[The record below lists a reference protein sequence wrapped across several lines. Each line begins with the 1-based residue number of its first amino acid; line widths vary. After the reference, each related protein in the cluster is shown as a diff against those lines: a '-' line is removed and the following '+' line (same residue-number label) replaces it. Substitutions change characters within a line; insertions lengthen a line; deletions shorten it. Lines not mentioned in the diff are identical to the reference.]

1 MSTPLHLSP
10 RTDDGLPCPL
20 CASVANRVVWHC
32 AAWRVVHA
40 DSCAE
45 EDFPAFYRLVSNAHH
60 EEWTDLP
67 EPLRQEGMAILACIE
82 TVLRQYLRPR
92 KINLA
97 SLGNVVPHLH
107 WHIIARFD
115 WDSHFPDPVWAAP
128 RRAPDAQ
135 KLAALRARLPEVE
148 AALIQALQPWKDVD

>member
-20 CASVANRVVWHC
+20 CAGVANRVVWHC

-97 SLGNVVPHLH
+97 SLGNVVPGYVPSVTQSSRPCSSSS
-107 WHIIARFD
+107 AEKTMR
-115 WDSHFPDPVWAAP
+115 SP
-128 RRAPDAQ
+128 RRVNW
-135 KLAALRARLPEVE
+135 RGVE
-148 AALIQALQPWKDVD
+148 G

>member
-20 CASVANRVVWHC
+20 CAGVANRVVWHC

-107 WHIIARFD
+107 WHVVARFD
-115 WDSHFPDPVWAAP
+115 WDSHFPAPVWGAAQRP
-128 RRAPDAQ
+128 VDEE
-135 KLAALRARLPEVE
+135 KTAAIASRSHDINRLMAE
-148 AALIQALQPWKDVD
+148 AMAL

>member
-1 MSTPLHLSP
+1 MATTPHALP
-10 RTDDGLPCPL
+10 DTDAELPCPL
-20 CASVANRVVWHC
+20 CTGVSGRVIWHC

-45 EDFPAFYRLVSNAHH
+45 ADFPAFYRLVSNAHH

-82 TVLRQYLRPR
+82 TVLRECLRPR

-97 SLGNVVPHLH
+97 SLGNEVPHLH

-115 WDSHFPDPVWAAP
+115 WDSRFPSPVWAAP
-128 RRAPDAQ
+128 RRAASPQ
-135 KLAALRARLPEVE
+135 KIAALRAQLPDLE
-148 AALIQALQPWKDVD
+148 AILIQALQPWKDVD

>member
-20 CASVANRVVWHC
+20 CAGVANRVVWHC

-82 TVLRQYLRPR
+82 TVLRQCLHPR

-115 WDSHFPDPVWAAP
+115 WDSHFPDPVWAAL

-148 AALIQALQPWKDVD
+148 TALIQALQPWKDVD

>member
-1 MSTPLHLSP
+1 MSTPQPLSL
-10 RTDDGLPCPL
+10 RADDGLPCPL
-20 CASVANRVVWHC
+20 CAGVANRVVWHC

-115 WDSHFPDPVWAAP
+115 WDSHFPAPVWAV
-128 RRAPDAQ
+128 AQ
-135 KLAALRARLPEVE
+135 RERVSDRE
-148 AALIQALQPWKDVD
+148 AAVRERLSTLEAQLRERLAGY

>member
-20 CASVANRVVWHC
+20 CAGVANRVVWHC

-82 TVLRQYLRPR
+82 TVLRECLRPR

-97 SLGNVVPHLH
+97 SLGNEVPHVH

-115 WDSHFPDPVWAAP
+115 WDSHFPSPVWAAS
-128 RRAPDAQ
+128 RRAASPQ
-135 KLAALRARLPEVE
+135 KLAALRARLPDLE

>member
-1 MSTPLHLSP
+1 MSTPQHLSP

-20 CASVANRVVWHC
+20 CAGVANRVVWHC

-107 WHIIARFD
+107 WHVIPRYTD
-115 WDSHFPDPVWAAP
+115 DRHFPEPVWGQGQRPGVAHPAADAVALA
-128 RRAPDAQ
+128 RAIDG
-135 KLAALRARLPEVE
+135 ALSAGH
-148 AALIQALQPWKDVD
+148 

>member
-1 MSTPLHLSP
+1 MATITHAPP
-10 RTDDGLPCPL
+10 DTDAKLPCPL
-20 CASVANRVVWHC
+20 CTGVSGRVVWHC

-40 DSCAE
+40 DSLAE
-45 EDFPAFYRLVSNAHH
+45 TDFPAFYRLVSNAHH

-67 EPLRQEGMAILACIE
+67 EPLRQEGLTILACIE
-82 TVLRQYLRPR
+82 TVLRECLRPK

-97 SLGNVVPHLH
+97 SLGNEVPHVH

-115 WDSHFPDPVWAAP
+115 WDSHFPSPVWGAS
-128 RRAPDAQ
+128 RRTADPQ
-135 KLAALRARLPEVE
+135 KIAALRAWLPDLE